1 MAEEQQ
7 DDLSMEDILSS
18 IKDILNKDSAEQP
31 ASVSEVRPEPVVA
44 QPEVS
49 AVAVEPEAED
59 DVYDLSAAMIID
71 DPLAETAADDID
83 LKLDDVDLTI
93 KDVTADLAAEDINIP
108 EIAAEP
114 VFEPEVSVSDELP
127 ELSLDDEAEPIF
139 SPEEDAAGELRLP
152 QDSVDVGALLDVSAE
167 KEEIEEPAASKGEDI
182 AENIDDILNSASK
195 VIYADNNEEKAV
207 AVSSA
212 DVSAEEGDAADVSAG
227 IISNFAKMFAEKAPV
242 EQVSLIKEHKPE
254 PEAVKLLGNGS
265 RTIENVVEDVIKSI
279 IGEAVSAE
287 LNGSVNIEDYAKEE
301 IKKQTKAWL
310 EAKLPSVVEAAVQK
324 EIERVMAKVGR

>member
-1 MAEEQQ
+1 M
-7 DDLSMEDILSS
+7 
-18 IKDILNKDSAEQP
+18 
-31 ASVSEVRPEPVVA
+31 
-44 QPEVS
+44 
-49 AVAVEPEAED
+49 
-59 DVYDLSAAMIID
+59 
-71 DPLAETAADDID
+71 
-83 LKLDDVDLTI
+83 
-93 KDVTADLAAEDINIP
+93 
-108 EIAAEP
+108 
-114 VFEPEVSVSDELP
+114 
-127 ELSLDDEAEPIF
+127 
-139 SPEEDAAGELRLP
+139 
-152 QDSVDVGALLDVSAE
+152 
-167 KEEIEEPAASKGEDI
+167 
-182 AENIDDILNSASK
+182 NSASK